1 MCKTYKIQVVL
12 YHKMSQIETAN
23 FLHFVFLLTYLI
35 ANLNSTLIWNLNL
48 QILFPAIMEFNLSK
62 LSVKILSIN
71 MAIFSQQEGS
81 AYE

>member
-1 MCKTYKIQVVL
+1 
-12 YHKMSQIETAN
+12 
-23 FLHFVFLLTYLI
+23 
-35 ANLNSTLIWNLNL
+35 
-48 QILFPAIMEFNLSK
+48 MEFNLSK